1 MEITDVW
8 RGRRALYG
16 RSSGGRQGAFQQM
29 PRGRP
34 AESTLSQRVIRRR
47 SRGKEKGVEDAIRV
61 VSLRKGALTLPVTLG
76 GGVSFAR

>member
-1 MEITDVW
+1 MEIPDVW

-16 RSSGGRQGAFQQM
+16 RSSGGRKGA
-29 PRGRP
+29 PSADAP
-34 AESTLSQRVIRRR
+34 KSARREYLQSACYQVS

-76 GGVSFAR
+76 GGVSFAC